1 MTASTHVWILLHV
14 INAFG
19 NCIANIHSSA
29 LLVVSMTMEVRN
41 NSGWMS
47 LCKSGRVN
55 HTKIIIILT
64 VGKTKFKS
72 SKQQSEFKRFD
83 YKFSNLRKMFP
94 TYQKKKIKTRIFFS
108 FLFKHNFYC
117 RKEYFKNLKRK
128 NILHQNNCL
137 LRYKVNIH
145 KTGTKKFLTWPRNPS
160 SAKILM
166 LVRI

>member
-1 MTASTHVWILLHV
+1 
-14 INAFG
+14 
-19 NCIANIHSSA
+19 
-29 LLVVSMTMEVRN
+29 MTMEVRN

-47 LCKSGRVN
+47 LYKSGRVN

-83 YKFSNLRKMFP
+83 YKFSNLRKMFSI
-94 TYQKKKIKTRIFFS
+94 YKEKKKKIKIRIFF
-108 FLFKHNFYC
+108 LFYLNNLYC

-128 NILHQNNCL
+128 KILHQNNCL

-145 KTGTKKFLTWPRNPS
+145 KTGTKKFLKLTKKPFLCQN
-160 SAKILM
+160 LDV
-166 LVRI
+166 VRI